1 MICKKCGAELN
12 NDDVFCSKCGTKQD
26 KVIKEEFDPLLAL
39 DFEEN
44 VGEDV
49 IWQEAPSS
57 SGKLSERKASEN
69 PVKQAVNN
77 VAESIKNNEHVNSA
91 EEEIVQSSRAIK
103 STIANPIKPRI
114 RKQPIATNVTPKTEE
129 SPVTEQVI
137 EEPVVAEPVV
147 EKQTVTEPVVEEQV
161 IEELAVTESVV
172 EETSITTDAT
182 DMSMNDVVDDDEV
195 ADIFDDFIGDDSADI
210 VDDST
215 IIVEKEEPVVQE
227 PIVKKQAV
235 EEPVVADSVVEKQI
249 VEEPVIEESTIQEP
263 TTTPQAEPEE
273 IETFEDLTI
282 NDSKEMDKEVIA
294 SGSEQ
299 IDVEEMIT
307 SIKGK
312 KEEPVV
318 EKVDEINVE
327 EDFISLEEEI
337 KKEEP
342 KSTFVSEAKEEVK
355 STFVS
360 EDKGEPKSTFVS
372 QDKEEVK
379 SAVVSRERDVT
390 PSIDTVR
397 DDLDSTLDY
406 DEEEDI
412 KSKFNR
418 NLPYDELD
426 DLDLDVD
433 EKVNSFTSK
442 ITTILIVVL
451 ILIIA
456 IVVATFLLRN
466 IPL

>member
-137 EEPVVAEPVV
+137 EE
-147 EKQTVTEPVVEEQV
+147 
-161 IEELAVTESVV
+161 LAVTESVV
-172 EETSITTDAT
+172 EETSITTEAT